1 MIEMTMIDSDVS
13 VWGISYIGNMNYSV
27 PCSQFACSCLKC
39 DSCNPETLGRCKI
52 DGMNQVRSSSWR
64 VINNDCVV
72 DCSLPRHRCTDNL
85 GIALKCDSLGDI
97 QRSRIPERS
106 TGKCDCITVLTL
118 VIMHPLYT
126 TSWLIMPCL
135 CSIRWPNGC
144 QRVRPCQNQNRRNGG
159 EKHSQRALWESGS
172 FHGRWDLSFWFW
184 PAVFA
189 AIWLFSAA

>member
-1 MIEMTMIDSDVS
+1 MIDSDVS

-97 QRSRIPERS
+97 QRRRIPERS
-106 TGKCDCITVLTL
+106 TGQRDRIAVLSL
-118 VIMHPLYT
+118 VIVYPLHT
-126 TSWLIMPCL
+126 ASRIVMSCL
-135 CSIRWPNGC
+135 CSIRWPNSC
-144 QRVRPCQNQNRRNGG
+144 ERARRRQNQNRRDGVENC
-159 EKHSQRALWESGS
+159 SQRSCWSSSTFQG
-172 FHGRWDLSFWFW
+172 
-184 PAVFA
+184 
-189 AIWLFSAA
+189 